1 MARFVGL
8 GLAGQGEHPAGRVGL
23 IAPLGVMRR
32 GEQPVFIEF
41 CVRRKAGRVETGQ
54 LGPFV
59 EVADGIDRNFAEVG
73 HAGESH
79 QEGCSVG
86 KR

>member
-1 MARFVGL
+1 
-8 GLAGQGEHPAGRVGL
+8 
-23 IAPLGVMRR
+23 MR
-32 GEQPVFIEF
+32 G
-41 CVRRKAGRVETGQ
+41 KAGRVETSQ

-59 EVADGIDRNFAEVG
+59 EVPDGIDRNFAEVG
-73 HAGESH
+73 HSGEGH